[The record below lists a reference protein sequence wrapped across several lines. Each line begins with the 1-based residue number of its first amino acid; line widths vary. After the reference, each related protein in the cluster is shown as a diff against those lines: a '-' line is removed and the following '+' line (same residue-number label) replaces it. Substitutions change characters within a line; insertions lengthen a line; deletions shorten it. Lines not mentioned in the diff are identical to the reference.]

1 MGDEGLEVM
10 LPTSAQTNEST
21 CLEFALFWASDVNFA
36 VGLISE
42 YPAGRGNL
50 GNLGSLTLGQQFY
63 PLNLCHQIKPVSI
76 SVFETGYGVGNK
88 EEWAWKANTMLYFHI
103 VQSFLRR

>member
-1 MGDEGLEVM
+1 MGDEGLEAM

-42 YPAGRGNL
+42 YPAGRGAAL
-50 GNLGSLTLGQQFY
+50 GNLTLGQQFY

-76 SVFETGYGVGNK
+76 SVLKLGTALETRKNGPGK
-88 EEWAWKANTMLYFHI
+88 QTQCFIFILCRD
-103 VQSFLRR
+103 FLRR